1 MDLLERKYEA
11 IQEERDCWMR
21 KCEELQMQNK
31 ELQTQLTG
39 LRSQI
44 IEFDDVVVGTA
55 QGTSPGFHQGTVQGT
70 ANSFSKDDDVS
81 RAASTISEIMSDNEK
96 SMLPDIP
103 DPFDIDVD

>member
-1 MDLLERKYEA
+1 MLERKYEA

-55 QGTSPGFHQGTVQGT
+55 QGGANSFHQAQVQGNT
-70 ANSFSKDDDVS
+70 NSFSKDDD
-81 RAASTISEIMSDNEK
+81 ASTISEIMSDNEK

>member
-31 ELQTQLTG
+31 ELQTQLAG

-55 QGTSPGFHQGTVQGT
+55 QGTSQGFHQGAVQG
-70 ANSFSKDDDVS
+70 SVKGGSQG
-81 RAASTISEIMSDNEK
+81 SDQGK
-96 SMLPDIP
+96 AL
-103 DPFDIDVD
+103 

>member
-1 MDLLERKYEA
+1 MLERKYEA
-11 IQEERDCWMR
+11 LQEERDGWMR

-55 QGTSPGFHQGTVQGT
+55 HGGSNGFRQGAIQGDT
-70 ANSFSKDDDVS
+70 NRFSKDDDEVTT
-81 RAASTISEIMSDNEK
+81 ATTISEIMSDNEK
-96 SMLPDIP
+96 TMLPDIP